1 MRCRGDCLSCA
12 DRTAAA
18 AAAAGKLCRDT
29 VTPRVDSDLVV
40 YVASRVQVELFLG
53 TQLVDDSLSL
63 VDVAYIYIRKKV
75 KNIMVVFIVYN

>member
-1 MRCRGDCLSCA
+1 MSGA
-12 DRTAAA
+12 DRTA

-29 VTPRVDSDLVV
+29 VVHSSSTVDSDLVV

-53 TQLVDDSLSL
+53 PQLVDDSLSL